1 MLSVCED
8 FVAKFSNFYKMKF
21 ESSNA
26 VIKQVSVHDI
36 RFPTSLDLAGSDAVH
51 SDPDYSL
58 CYVEITTSD
67 GLKGYGPTFTLGRG
81 TEVVCSAV
89 SALTGLVENKRI
101 DEIFG
106 NFGKFWRSLTSE
118 SQVRNKHYL

>member
-1 MLSVCED
+1 
-8 FVAKFSNFYKMKF
+8 MKF

-26 VIKQVSVHDI
+26 VIKQVLVRDI
-36 RFPTSLDLAGSDAVH
+36 RFPTSLDAAGSDAVH
-51 SDPDYSL
+51 LDPDYSL

-67 GLKGYGPTFTLGRG
+67 GLKGFGPAFTLGRG

-89 SALTGLVENKRI
+89 TALTGLVDDKRI
-101 DEIFG
+101 VDIFG

-118 SQVRNKHYL
+118 SQVGSKNLFHLSF